1 MCSLSRRETKFR
13 TLPALKVI
21 VSAACDKITVSHIKH
36 FKTGPRKIAAFFQF
50 FLFHS
55 SFTRFRLL
63 YLSTLFERRHLA
75 KPFKSHYSFVFW
87 LISKSLNIHDSVS
100 RPLLFFF
107 SVDVLKLKKQRTGNV
122 YVNCHGKTWRK

>member
-1 MCSLSRRETKFR
+1 MCSCEETKFR
-13 TLPALKVI
+13 TLPTLKVI

-36 FKTGPRKIAAFFQF
+36 FKTGRKIAAFFQF

-100 RPLLFFF
+100 RPLRFFF
-107 SVDVLKLKKQRTGNV
+107 RLFPKARKKADRKLICVLS
-122 YVNCHGKTWRK
+122 